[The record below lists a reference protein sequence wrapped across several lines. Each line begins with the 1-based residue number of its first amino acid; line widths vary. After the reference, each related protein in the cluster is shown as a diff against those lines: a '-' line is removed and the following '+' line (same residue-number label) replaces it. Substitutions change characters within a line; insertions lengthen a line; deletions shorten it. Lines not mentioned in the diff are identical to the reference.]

1 MTAGVRFAIPEV
13 VNIMVS
19 LYVGS
24 KNETI
29 KISSAVT
36 MCHLGRLNP
45 ELL

>member
-1 MTAGVRFAIPEV
+1 MTAGVRLAIPEV
-13 VNIMVS
+13 VNIMAS

-29 KISSAVT
+29 RISAAVT
-36 MCHLGRLNP
+36 ICHLGRLNP